1 MLARTGSTRQE
12 PDILPDPARKYLRF
26 CELFNGLKKNNKKK
40 KAHPKREHSAQESSQ
55 AHRVDS

>member
-40 KAHPKREHSAQESSQ
+40 AHPKREHSAQESSQ